1 MPLYLGNEPIGNV
14 GIYDSQAVNLDEE
27 LDEQD
32 NLIAQIQTALEGKA
46 AGSGSGSANIE
57 TCTVIL
63 KHLDSSHNT
72 DYYEFQCSEIID
84 NKIDIVAHML
94 YYGEEN
100 TLTLNVVKNS
110 FIYNKSGGVGF
121 GTNGVGYTKNY
132 VIEVT
137 GDGSFTLTTPCFAR
151 NTPITL
157 ANGTAK
163 FVQDITYDDTLLIWD
178 FDNACYSTAK
188 PLWIKRAETALYY
201 YHCIFENGI
210 ELKLIG
216 SNGKCHRIFSL
227 DDNRFESATDCVGK
241 HIMTEKGMTKLLSC
255 ERIDKE
261 VEYYNIITERHIN
274 LYANSVLTSCR
285 LNNLYPIK
293 DMKFIKEERPIVPYE
308 AYTGIGIDYYNGL
321 RLGEHK
327 FEETEEI
334 MPYVL
339 NLYARMKGGKN
350 A

>member
-1 MPLYLGNEPIGNV
+1 MSNYNEAITANNTDLQS
-14 GIYDSQAVNLDEE
+14 ILDAVN
-27 LDEQD
+27 
-32 NLIAQIQTALEGKA
+32 ALPE
-46 AGSGSGSANIE
+46 AGSGGGVSIE
-57 TCTVIL
+57 TCTVTVTTNAFNIKTIL
-63 KHLDSSHNT
+63 YSTLVDGKIISTETGEILSG
-72 DYYEFQCSEIID
+72 SEPIQ
-84 NKIDIVAHML
+84 IV
-94 YYGEEN
+94 
-100 TLTLNVVKNS
+100 VVKNMY
-110 FIYNKSGGVGF
+110 IYINSQAATIKYDGDISDTYAQSESPSLF
-121 GTNGVGYTKNY
+121 LIN
-132 VIEVT
+132 
-137 GDGSFTLTTPCFAR
+137 GDGNFSISAPCFAR

-157 ANGTAK
+157 ANGTVK
-163 FVQDITYDDTLLIWD
+163 FVQDITYDDILLVWD

-188 PLWIKRAETALYY
+188 PLWIKKAETSLYY

-255 ERIDKE
+255 KRIDEK

-308 AYTGIGIDYYNGL
+308 TYTGIGIDYYNGL

-327 FEETEEI
+327 FEETKDI
-334 MPYVL
+334 IPYVL
-339 NLYARMKGGKN
+339 NLYARMKEGKN
-350 A
+350 T